1 MKTPGW
7 TNIVEIDLL
16 QAGDLIPVVGAQV
29 QSNYRICV
37 SRGIQRPRA
46 SLIACTLRQLLPPF
60 TLPLLPG
67 DSVATSGYA
76 ALAVVQASL
85 AGSIIG
91 NLLVLG
97 ATILAGG
104 LRHSEQHFNPRSTR
118 S

>member
-1 MKTPGW
+1 M
-7 TNIVEIDLL
+7 EIDLL
-16 QAGDLIPVVGAQV
+16 QAGDLMPVVGAQV

-46 SLIACTLRQLLPPF
+46 SLIACALRQPLPPF

-76 ALAVVQASL
+76 ALVVQASL

-91 NLLVLG
+91 NILLVLG

-104 LRHSEQHFNPRSTR
+104 LRHSEQHFNPRSPR